1 MLYYNIFTN
10 SNDAVVDTFKKYF
23 GTPDNRKNKIL
34 LAALKDKTLWQYG
47 KGLREDLRVFTINSL
62 DKLYNHSMQLMRLT
76 FDEDGIVFY
85 SDNYKLDDYDGICE
99 DGDVSAI
106 RYARRDNGKVY
117 KMKAGKFF
125 RKLLAESNISG
136 VCEQVAAYCA
146 EEFARRWET
155 YAANNQTDNKYTL
168 VVDDDFEAIYDSY
181 RCPGDFGSCMVDDG
195 NYTFYEDAVDAHAAS
210 LRNGDDEIVARCI
223 IFDRVQDDSTGK
235 QYRLAERQYSR
246 DGDEKLKRLLVD
258 RLISEGKID
267 GYKTV
272 GAGCGEARSFVP
284 VPGVEFNRD
293 RLSIRCSLEDGDRI
307 SYQDSFKWYDY
318 DAGRADN
325 YGDGD
330 IALDTTDSTISFDN
344 HEYDRWSDYNDEW
357 INEDD
362 AYYVE
367 SREDYFYGDQVR
379 YAWAMNDRGDWYQD
393 DYFEDDCIYI
403 NGEYYYEESAGIYK
417 CPWCGEWF
425 SERDEEY
432 YVSEMMDET
441 YCCFDCM
448 KAAEEEEMEKY
459 PDDCENWVMTDDGA
473 KDKRDCDEVWYY
485 DDDDEMWKTKWE
497 NGYYPSCTYIRNI
510 YGFLVY
516 TKYADEFAD
525 MLAGYDLAA

>member
-155 YAANNQTDNKYTL
+155 YAANNQPDNKYTL
-168 VVDDDFEAIYDSY
+168 VVDEDFEAIYDSD

-318 DAGRADN
+318 DTGRADN
-325 YGDGD
+325 HGCGS
-330 IALDTTDSTISFDN
+330 IELDTTDSYISFDN
-344 HEYDRWSDYNDEW
+344 HEDDCWSDYN
-357 INEDD
+357 NEYIPEED

-367 SREDYFYGDQVR
+367 SREDYFWGNQVVR
-379 YAWAMNDRGDWYQD
+379 AYYMRNGRWYD
-393 DYFEDDCIYI
+393 DYYFEDDVIEI
-403 NGEYYYEESAGIYK
+403 NGEYYDKESDGLHE
-417 CPWCGEWF
+417 CPECGAMW
-425 SERDEEY
+425 SERDEDY
-432 YVSEMMDET
+432 SYSEMLEET
-441 YCCFDCM
+441 YCCWDCRHD
-448 KAAEEEEMEKY
+448 AEEY
-459 PDDCENWVMTDDGA
+459 ALENNAEDYEDWVMTDDGA
-473 KDKRDCDEVWYY
+473 YLREDCEVVWYY
-485 DDDDEMWKTKWE
+485 NELKDMWMT
-497 NGYYPSCTYIRNI
+497 YYDNCPRSYYVKNVC
-510 YGFLVY
+510 GFLVRRND
-516 TKYADEFAD
+516 APAFAD
-525 MLAGYDLAA
+525 MMQGYDLAA